1 LKVIYLFAC
10 LWNQNVKENNL
21 GIEHG
26 GHQASQF
33 IKNKYSLPTRMSCI
47 DRSDTWDGAG
57 VDTPATLGGATP
69 HAASEL
75 ASAIGGALGCLA
87 PRPGRNHRRA
97 SVLEV
102 LGLNCL
108 ARHAACRYF
117 SKSLGLNTSTEK
129 SAKNYILYMDPHT

>member
-1 LKVIYLFAC
+1 
-10 LWNQNVKENNL
+10 
-21 GIEHG
+21 
-26 GHQASQF
+26 
-33 IKNKYSLPTRMSCI
+33 MSRI

-75 ASAIGGALGCLA
+75 ASTVGGALGRLA

-97 SVLEV
+97 SVLKV

-108 ARHAACRYF
+108 PRHAACRYL
-117 SKSLGLNTSTEK
+117 SKSLGLNASTENT
-129 SAKNYILYMDPHT
+129 ANIILYMDPQT